1 MIEAI
6 STLLIAMIALAV
18 LLVLG
23 AFAIVF
29 IEKHFNT
36 PKKEV
41 TND

>member
-6 STLLIAMIALAV
+6 STLLIAMVALAV
-18 LLVLG
+18 LLVAG
-23 AFAIVF
+23 AFVIVF

>member
-6 STLLIAMIALAV
+6 STLLIAMVALAV
-18 LLVLG
+18 LLVAG

-29 IEKHFNT
+29 IEKYFNT